1 MVTDPRKMTLLLEQV
16 SNDFMLKTL
25 SNLNAHKGAGLD
37 GLAPKFLKEG
47 APQLAPVVTHIVN
60 LSIVTK
66 TVPGE
71 LKCAKIIPL
80 YKKES
85 RLEVGNY
92 RPVSILSCMSKIL
105 EKYKLKNT
113 LTKNNYYI
121 NINLVSVP
129 VSRQKPVSFT

>member
-1 MVTDPRKMTLLLEQV
+1 MYHVWALQHLYTFITLKVNNCSFTFCEWTV
-16 SNDFMLKTL
+16 S
-25 SNLNAHKGAGLD
+25 GILD
-37 GLAPKFLKEG
+37 GLAPKFLKDG

-66 TVPGE
+66 TVPDD

-80 YKKES
+80 YKKKS

-105 EKYKLKNT
+105 EKCV
-113 LTKNNYYI
+113 YI
-121 NINLVSVP
+121 
-129 VSRQKPVSFT
+129 